1 MNSDNTF
8 KVTFPDELAKRLRA
22 AFADPKNPNR
32 LAYNALSSWLSEL
45 VAKNMGN
52 LPAPR
57 SPGDSSTGAGGYGAA
72 PSQPVSGFKIGGAR

>member
-1 MNSDNTF
+1 MNNGDNTF

-57 SPGDSSTGAGGYGAA
+57 SPGDSSAGAA
-72 PSQPVSGFKIGGAR
+72 PSQAVSGFKIGGAR